1 MEKNEVMT
9 PQEWFVYNNPNKSSP
24 LPGIVYDPSY
34 KFMHEYAE
42 YYHQA
47 KQSIPV
53 DVEDAIESEYSYQ
66 LSANK
71 FNEMAD
77 RTQKDY
83 LREAAHFGYQLNR
96 QAIDWE
102 KIEEDFI
109 KTIKGSELPINHTI
123 YQTTF
128 DWFRS
133 RISAGS
139 DAGINASADA
149 VSLCPKCNGDGFVKN
164 PYQTS
169 AVNIVCDVCNG
180 TKIIMK
186 YVLCQSDAIEFLES
200 IRDYEHESGNQICYD
215 ERTSDELY
223 QLFKTKQLK

>member
-133 RISAGS
+133 RISAS
-139 DAGINASADA
+139 
-149 VSLCPKCNGDGFVKN
+149 
-164 PYQTS
+164 
-169 AVNIVCDVCNG
+169 
-180 TKIIMK
+180 
-186 YVLCQSDAIEFLES
+186 SDAIEFLES
-200 IRDYEHESGNQICYD
+200 IRDYEHECGTQICYD
-215 ERTSDELY
+215 ERTSEQLY